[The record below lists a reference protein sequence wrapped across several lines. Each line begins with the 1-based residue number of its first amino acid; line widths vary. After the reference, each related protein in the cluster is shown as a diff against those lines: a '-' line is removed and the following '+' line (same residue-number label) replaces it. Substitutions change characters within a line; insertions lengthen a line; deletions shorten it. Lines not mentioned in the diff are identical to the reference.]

1 MKPNTVAA
9 CCRTTNTMPPLDAA
23 RDCLT
28 RLRRDRFI
36 AGYLQPLAFLAVFA
50 LIFYSALSISTN
62 GLDPSLPLEVL
73 LGRAS
78 RANEVIFYNIRLPR
92 TATAAVVG
100 AALSLAGAV
109 MQNVLRNPLA
119 SASTLGV
126 SQGAAFG
133 AALAIVF
140 FHAGF
145 GADGNLGSAITVT
158 SPFVVALCSFTFG
171 LTSGA
176 VVLALSLL
184 TRITPATMILSG
196 IAMGAMFAGGTA
208 IIQYFADDVKV
219 ASIVYWTFGDVGR
232 TGWNQIGMLAL
243 AFVGAFFYFQRNAWN
258 YNAISNGTST
268 AASLGVNVSAVLIGG
283 MFVASLLSSIAV
295 AFVGT
300 ISFIGLIAPHL
311 ARYFVGNDH
320 RQLLIT
326 SALTG
331 AMLLIGAEV
340 LSRTI
345 LVPTVLPIGAI
356 TSFLGAPI
364 FLYMIFRSDGWRKW

>member
-1 MKPNTVAA
+1 MKTDAA
-9 CCRTTNTMPPLDAA
+9 AAFYRSPSSVVSMDAA
-23 RDCLT
+23 RDCLE
-28 RLRRDRFI
+28 RLRRDRF
-36 AGYLQPLAFLAVFA
+36 AARCLRPLAFVAVFA
-50 LIFYSALSISTN
+50 AVFYLALSISTGGVN
-62 GLDPSLPLEVL
+62 PALPLKVL
-73 LGRAS
+73 LGGAS

-100 AALSLAGAV
+100 AALSVAGAI

-145 GADGNLGSAITVT
+145 GSDGNLGAAITVT
-158 SPFVVALCSFTFG
+158 SPLIVALCAFVFG
-171 LTSGA
+171 LASGA

-232 TGWNQIGMLAL
+232 TGWNQIGMLAA
-243 AFVGAFFYFQRNAWN
+243 AFVAALVYFQRNAWN

-268 AASLGVNVSAVLIGG
+268 AASLGVNVSTVLIAG
-283 MFVASLLSSIAV
+283 MFVASLLSSLAV

-300 ISFIGLIAPHL
+300 ISFVGLIAPHM
-311 ARYFVGNDH
+311 ARHFVGNDH
-320 RQLLIT
+320 RQLLFASSLI
-326 SALTG
+326 G

-340 LSRTI
+340 LSRTV
-345 LVPTVLPIGAI
+345 LAPTVLPIGAI
-356 TSFLGAPI
+356 TSFLGAPV
-364 FLYMIFRSDGWRKW
+364 FLYMIFRNDGWRKW